1 MLTANS
7 PTTST
12 TNQATAPDTAYPH
25 LLSPL
30 TIAGHVLRNRVLMPP
45 MGTEMCTEYGL
56 STPREAAYYG
66 ARAVGGTAVVMTGI
80 NFVQSELEPIH
91 KGLAR
96 VDSDDCIPG
105 LRGIAEAVHAGGG
118 LAALQLTPGL
128 GRNNQYYD
136 ELGMEPVSSSDNT
149 YFFDPSRRC
158 RPLTTEEI
166 RLIVQRVGEAARRG
180 AEAGFDAIDLHGH
193 TGYLVDQ
200 FMSAL
205 WNRRTDEYGGSP
217 ENRAR
222 FAVECLRA
230 IKDNAP
236 DCIVSFRI
244 SVNHRFEGGRTWE
257 ETQALVQAL
266 EAGGLDMIL
275 CDDGSYE
282 AMDYVFPPYYLG
294 DAPMWEAAARVKEVV
309 SIPVAA
315 CGSLTP
321 EIGERLIA
329 EGSADLVALGRPLIA
344 DPDLV
349 VKLEQGRRADVR
361 PCIRCNQMCTGN
373 AFFGL
378 PVACAVNPE
387 AGFELERV
395 IEPGSVTEPK
405 RVVVV
410 GAGPAGLEFARVAGL
425 RGHRVEIYEKGDR
438 IGGVL
443 LPAATPD
450 FKRELFRMIGWWE
463 RQLEQIPTVSIHL
476 GHEVTVDDEVLTGA
490 DVLVL
495 ANGSHPFVPESV
507 VVAPGARPIDVLAF
521 HRGAPL
527 GQRVVVCGGGLS
539 GADAALEIA
548 QKGHAV
554 VILEMVEEIAG
565 DMLMLNRISLLR
577 ELEAHG
583 VEIRTRTLVK
593 EITPEGVRVTGPEG
607 AAELVEA
614 DTVITAF
621 GLKPAT
627 GAGDALA
634 AAVPGAEV
642 IRVGDCVK
650 PRKVG
655 DAINDAY
662 VAALAL

>member
-1 MLTANS
+1 MPAT
-7 PTTST
+7 PV
-12 TNQATAPDTAYPH
+12 TAPTAVQPSETAYPH

-30 TIAGHVLRNRVLMPP
+30 PIAGHVLRNRVIMPP
-45 MGTEMCTEYGL
+45 MGTEMGTEDGL

-66 ARAVGGTAVVMTGI
+66 ARAAGGTAVVMTGV
-80 NFVQSELEPIH
+80 NFVQSDLEPVQ

-96 VDSDDCIPG
+96 ADSDACTPG
-105 LRGIAEAVHAGGG
+105 LRGIADAVHAGGG

-128 GRNNQYYD
+128 GRNNQNYD
-136 ELGMEPVSSSDNT
+136 AFGMAPVSSSDNT

-166 RLIVQRVGEAARRG
+166 RLIVTRVGEAARRG
-180 AEAGFDAIDLHGH
+180 AEAGFDVIDLHGH

-200 FMSAL
+200 FMSAV

-222 FAVECLRA
+222 FAVECLAA
-230 IKDNAP
+230 IKDSAP
-236 DCIVSFRI
+236 GCITSFRI

-294 DAPMWEAAARVKEVV
+294 DAPMWEAAAKVKEVV

-321 EIGERLIA
+321 EIGDQLLADGKADLIA
-329 EGSADLVALGRPLIA
+329 MGRPLIA
-344 DPDLV
+344 DPEIV
-349 VKLEQGRRADVR
+349 AKLRAGRREDIR
-361 PCIRCNQMCTGN
+361 PCIRCNQLCTGN

-378 PVACAVNPE
+378 PIGCAVNPE
-387 AGFELERV
+387 VGYERERV
-395 IEPGSVTEPK
+395 IVPGSVAEPK
-405 RVVVV
+405 RIAVI
-410 GAGPAGLEFARVAGL
+410 GAGPAGLEFARVAGT
-425 RGHRVEIYEKGDR
+425 RGHVVDVYEKGEE

-450 FKRELFRMIGWWE
+450 FKRELFRMIGWWR
-463 RQLEQIPTVSIHL
+463 RQLDALDTVTIHL
-476 GHEVTVDDEVLTGA
+476 GHEVSPTDAVLEDA
-490 DVLVL
+490 DVVVV
-495 ANGSHPFVPESV
+495 AAGSHPFIPGSV
-507 VVAPGARPIDVLAF
+507 AVAEDAAPVDVLAF
-521 HRGAPL
+521 HRGAEL
-527 GQRVVVCGGGLS
+527 GHRVIVCGGGLS

-548 QKGHAV
+548 QDGHEV
-554 VILEMVEEIAG
+554 VILEMADEIAG

-577 ELEAHG
+577 DLAEHG
-583 VEIRTRTLVK
+583 VEIRTGALVR
-593 EITPEGVRVTGPEG
+593 EILPGGVRVTDSEG
-607 AAELVEA
+607 VESLVEG

-621 GLKPAT
+621 GLRPAT
-627 GAGDALA
+627 EIAAALA
-634 AAVPGAEV
+634 PREV
-642 IRVGDCVK
+642 IALGDCVK

-662 VAALAL
+662 VAGLAV